1 MDASNGDAE
10 NLTGLLDSLDEQIEG
25 EDDFSVED
33 LLDAFGARS
42 FGPLLAVPAIIA
54 LSPLG
59 AIPGVPA
66 TLGVFVVL
74 VSGQHLIGKGRPWV
88 PSRLR
93 DRGVSADTWS
103 DAREKVAPWA
113 ARADRVIEPR
123 MTWLTTGPMAQVIGV
138 ATLLLGAA
146 MVPLELVP
154 FAVYAPGAALLA
166 LGLALSARDGVL
178 AIFGLIAS
186 ALSGA
191 LVYVA
196 LS

>member
-1 MDASNGDAE
+1 
-10 NLTGLLDSLDEQIEG
+10 
-25 EDDFSVED
+25 
-33 LLDAFGARS
+33 
-42 FGPLLAVPAIIA
+42 
-54 LSPLG
+54 
-59 AIPGVPA
+59 
-66 TLGVFVVL
+66 
-74 VSGQHLIGKGRPWV
+74 
-88 PSRLR
+88 
-93 DRGVSADTWS
+93 
-103 DAREKVAPWA
+103 
-113 ARADRVIEPR
+113 
-123 MTWLTTGPMAQVIGV
+123 MAQVIGV

-186 ALSGA
+186 ALSGG